1 MKPAEAAVA
10 IHEIGQ
16 DVRFSARLLARD
28 RRFTC
33 VAVLALALGIGAN
46 NTLFTVVNAICIRG
60 LPFAGVDRLV
70 DVSNRPGSGRPQ
82 PLSQR
87 QFADLVGARPAA
99 VESFAAYATR
109 AATLRDDASPAE
121 RITVAYVSPNAF
133 MLLGQQPSLGRGFR
147 DDEDRAGAPPTV
159 VLSDRTWRT
168 RYAAD
173 SNVIGRTVKI
183 DGIAVSIV
191 GVMPDGFRFPDN
203 ADAWRPL
210 AAFTGPP
217 DARALNVF
225 GRLAAGATVTEA
237 RQRIAAILAPTS
249 MPPAGAEPTTAVT
262 VPLND
267 RFLGDIS
274 NPAWIT
280 FITVGLL
287 IVVIACSNVANLLLA
302 RGARRGREMAVRLS
316 LGATRLRIVRQL
328 LVESALLAA
337 LGGLGAIAVSSAGNR
352 LLSAAI
358 PPGALPSWITLT
370 MDARVAAA
378 LTAVCLGAVLLFGLA
393 PAVHLARTSPGR
405 VMKETAAGASH
416 DRGAAKWTWLFL
428 TCQLAVT
435 VMLLTKLDFT
445 VRGYFATQSPDPVV
459 DARHVLTF
467 GVALPP
473 DTYAEPERRT
483 AFYGALR
490 ERLIAAQPGTGM
502 TVTSALPFAG
512 AMRAFALEGQPLSDG
527 SPRVRTSAVDDAYF
541 GTLGLDVIQGRAF
554 TQEGGDAS
562 GIIVNTRFAA
572 LFFPGHDA
580 IGRRV
585 LVGPQPGARGSQ
597 TESKT
602 VIGVVASARE
612 DSSSAAEP
620 AAFFRL
626 DPAATE
632 SATVILRT
640 RDEAARFA
648 PVVRESVKTL
658 DPGVA
663 LSRVMTLADVTWNAR
678 WNPRVAAGIVVSL
691 ALIALL
697 LATIG
702 LAALTAYAVA
712 ERSREL
718 GIRLAIGATG
728 ASVVRL
734 MLKRVA
740 WQALVG
746 VAAGSVLA
754 KAWDPTVAS
763 YTVAA
768 ASMLV
773 VAVVLATSA
782 LPAARAARIDPLA
795 MLREP

>member
-1 MKPAEAAVA
+1 VA

-33 VAVLALALGIGAN
+33 IAVLALALGIGAN

-60 LPFAGVDRLV
+60 LPFAGVDRLI
-70 DVSNRPGSGRPQ
+70 DVSNRPGRGRPQ
-82 PLSQR
+82 PLSLR
-87 QFADLVGARPAA
+87 QFADLAGARPAA

-109 AATLRDDASPAE
+109 PATLRDDASPAE

-133 MLLGQQPSLGRGFR
+133 TLLGQRPSLGRVFG

-159 VLSDRTWRT
+159 ILSDRTWRT

-173 SNVIGRTVKI
+173 PNVIGRAVKI

-203 ADAWRPL
+203 TDAWRPL

-225 GRLAAGATVTEA
+225 GRLAAGATVAEA
-237 RQRIAAILAPTS
+237 RQRIAAVLAPTS
-249 MPPAGAEPTTAVT
+249 MPPAGGEPTTAVT

-267 RFLGDIS
+267 RYLGDIS

-352 LLSAAI
+352 LLWAAI
-358 PPGALPSWITLT
+358 PPGALPYWITLT

-473 DTYAEPERRT
+473 DTYPEPERRT

-490 ERLIAAQPGTGM
+490 ERLTAAQPGTAM
-502 TVTSALPFAG
+502 TVASALPFAG
-512 AMRAFALEGQPLSDG
+512 AMRAFALEGQPLSDA

-541 GTLGLDVIQGRAF
+541 ETLGLDVIQGRAF
-554 TQEGGDAS
+554 TQANSDAS

-585 LVGPQPGARGSQ
+585 LVGPQPGAPGAQ
-597 TESKT
+597 AESKT

-612 DSSSAAEP
+612 DSSGAAEP
-620 AAFFRL
+620 AAYFRL

-648 PVVRESVKTL
+648 PMVRESVKTL

-691 ALIALL
+691 TLIALL